1 MESLVTLT
9 GMAIVAFASTNVDDA
24 FVLVAFITNR
34 DFGVGDVVLGQY
46 GGMAAMYSLSVVAA
60 LISVTIPPQSLGLL
74 GFIPIAIGI
83 KKAYT
88 LWRSPSKT
96 EVLRR
101 TTSAGAHRRI
111 LVVAAVTVANGGD
124 NIAAYTALFAN
135 LDRSALPLVGL
146 VFAGMT
152 GIWCIAALWL
162 INHRALGV
170 PIQHYANRFVPF
182 VLIGLGVLILIKTGT
197 AHLLKGN
204 LFG

>member
-1 MESLVTLT
+1 MESLVTLI

-46 GGMAAMYSLSVVAA
+46 AGMAALFSLSVVAA
-60 LISVTIPPQSLGLL
+60 LMSVTIPPQSLGLL
-74 GFIPIAIGI
+74 GFVPIAIGI

-101 TTSAGAHRRI
+101 STGAPRRI
-111 LVVAAVTVANGGD
+111 LAVAAVTVANGGD

-162 INHRALGV
+162 TNHRALGV
-170 PIQHYANRFVPF
+170 PIQHYANRLVPF
-182 VLIGLGVLILIKTGT
+182 VLIGLGVLILVKTGT

>member
-1 MESLVTLT
+1 MESLATLT

-34 DFGVGDVVLGQY
+34 DFRVGDVVLGQY
-46 GGMAAMYSLSVVAA
+46 GGMAALYSLSVVAA

-83 KKAYT
+83 KKAYR
-88 LWRSPSKT
+88 LWRSPSET
-96 EVLRR
+96 EVIRR

-111 LVVAAVTVANGGD
+111 LAVAAVTVANGGD
-124 NIAAYTALFAN
+124 NIATYTALFAN

-162 INHRALGV
+162 TNHRALGV
-170 PIQHYANRFVPF
+170 PIQHYANRLVPF

-197 AHLLKGN
+197 AHLLKGS

>member
-1 MESLVTLT
+1 MESVVTLT

-34 DFGVGDVVLGQY
+34 NFGVGDVVLGQY

-74 GFIPIAIGI
+74 GLIPIAIGI
-83 KKAYT
+83 KKA

-101 TTSAGAHRRI
+101 TTRAGAHRRI
-111 LVVAAVTVANGGD
+111 LAVAAVTVANGGD

-170 PIQHYANRFVPF
+170 PIRHYANRLVPF
-182 VLIGLGVLILIKTGT
+182 VLIGLGVLILIKSGT

>member
-1 MESLVTLT
+1 MESVVTLT

-34 DFGVGDVVLGQY
+34 DFRVGDVVLGQY

-74 GFIPIAIGI
+74 GLIPIAIGI
-83 KKAYT
+83 KKA

-101 TTSAGAHRRI
+101 TTRAGAHRRI
-111 LVVAAVTVANGGD
+111 LAVAAVTVANGGD

-162 INHRALGV
+162 TNHRALGV
-170 PIQHYANRFVPF
+170 PIQHYANRLVPF

-197 AHLLKGN
+197 AHLLKGS